1 MPLRTK
7 LPKGHKFGSVAN
19 PSSVQPGNL
28 KYDSGVIYFWT
39 TKDNAVTNDSSQ
51 YVAVKIGLAVGGE
64 LDCWEIMQGSRTK
77 CCGDQ
82 IILDILPVANC
93 GWSEE
98 YMHMI
103 MRKQG
108 YSTLHNYDHNVPE
121 RYKHFYEE
129 QAGGNEWFVVTTHML
144 DKFRKRLSEKSV
156 AKHGQPEPNERRWV
170 GRTSKNPPIKFRLA
184 ADGTPTA
191 DMQGRR
197 GGPIKEQK
205 LKFIWDFRT
214 LSGTAP
220 EGCISTSP
228 EWVAA
233 R

>member
-7 LPKGHKFGSVAN
+7 LPKGHKFGSVAD

-28 KYDSGVIYFWT
+28 KYKPGVIYFWT
-39 TKDNAVTNDSSQ
+39 TKDNAVTYDKSN

-82 IILDILPVANC
+82 VIVDMLPVQNC
-93 GWSEE
+93 GWSEKYIHE
-98 YMHMI
+98 I
-103 MRKQG
+103 MQQQG
-108 YSTLHNYDHNVPE
+108 YSTLHGMDHKVPE

-156 AKHGQPEPNERRWV
+156 AKHGRPEPNQKRWV
-170 GRTSKNPPIKFRLA
+170 GLTKTNPPIKFTLKE
-184 ADGTPTA
+184 DGTPTA

-214 LSGTAP
+214 LSGFAP